1 MNYPDINYIN
11 DMYYLIMEL
20 SHRIRNTKTMS
31 EDDLHFMMSLAIDL
45 LTILELYL
53 NDKYN
58 Y

>member
-1 MNYPDINYIN
+1 MNYPDIDYIN

-20 SHRIRNTKTMS
+20 SYHIRKTKKMNES
-31 EDDLHFMMSLAIDL
+31 ELQFMMSLTIDL

>member
-1 MNYPDINYIN
+1 MNYPDVDYIN

-20 SHRIRNTKTMS
+20 SYHIRKTKTMS
-31 EDDLHFMMSLAIDL
+31 EDELQFMMSLTIDL